1 MNKKEISEIRKQL
14 SIKSCCIERI
24 CGCYVDAEKDVR
36 SRWRQCFLALPEDEV
51 AKYLDIFG
59 KALHGGLGKDLVNMG
74 IRTAADSGAGILR
87 EMRATQIGEDDKEE
101 RAAYMG
107 IIETVLGKHTT
118 MDEVRRGEENL
129 QGLKE
134 RHAGDLDQYS
144 LSKDDLEG
152 LLLDSGIGEERVR
165 NLEGAYAAE
174 AGKEERLT
182 LDNLGNLRVFTVEME
197 GGRLELEPSQA
208 QLAEVRELEGRKVL
222 VVPLRGNVEVNGIR
236 IDIGE
241 PEGQA

>member
-1 MNKKEISEIRKQL
+1 MDGALCYVHGMRDGERRL
-14 SIKSCCIERI
+14 MERI
-24 CGCYVDAEKDVR
+24 TG
-36 SRWRQCFLALPEDEV
+36 SRTKL
-51 AKYLDIFG
+51 
-59 KALHGGLGKDLVNMG
+59 
-74 IRTAADSGAGILR
+74 S
-87 EMRATQIGEDDKEE
+87 DKEE

-118 MDEVRRGEENL
+118 MDEVRRVEENL

-134 RHAGDLDQYS
+134 RHAGDQEQYS

-222 VVPLRGNVEVNGIR
+222 VVPLHGNVEVNGIR